1 MSGKLYDCC
10 TKRNLC
16 PSIKLKTF
24 KTVNNV
30 DTIKTKR
37 MSIDVLEW
45 SDAWETDEEDENVVI
60 QGNNVRYRKS
70 PDNIEPPPAYHM
82 V

>member
-1 MSGKLYDCC
+1 MS
-10 TKRNLC
+10 
-16 PSIKLKTF
+16 S
-24 KTVNNV
+24 
-30 DTIKTKR
+30 
-37 MSIDVLEW
+37 DVLEW

>member
-1 MSGKLYDCC
+1 MS
-10 TKRNLC
+10 
-16 PSIKLKTF
+16 S
-24 KTVNNV
+24 
-30 DTIKTKR
+30 
-37 MSIDVLEW
+37 DVLEW

-70 PDNIEPPPAYHM
+70 PDNIEPPLAYHM

>member
-1 MSGKLYDCC
+1 MRELNIYIRS
-10 TKRNLC
+10 KRNLC

-30 DTIKTKR
+30 GTIKTKR
-37 MSIDVLEW
+37 MSSDVLEW

-70 PDNIEPPPAYHM
+70 PDNIEPPLAYHM